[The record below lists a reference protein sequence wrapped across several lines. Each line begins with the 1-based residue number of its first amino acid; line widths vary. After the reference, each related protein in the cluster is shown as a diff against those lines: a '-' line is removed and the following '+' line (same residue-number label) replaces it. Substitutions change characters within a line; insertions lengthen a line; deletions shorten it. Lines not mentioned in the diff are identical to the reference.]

1 MGHLSKQ
8 DKEAIRRG
16 AWCNDTRIPQHIK
29 DAYKLPAERAV
40 PIRKVEKPD
49 AAR

>member
-1 MGHLSKQ
+1 MGMLDAKT
-8 DKEAIRRG
+8 KAAIRRG

-40 PIRKVEKPD
+40 PISKVEKKPCE
-49 AAR
+49 